1 MREYITIGKVL
12 CPWGVKG
19 QVKVEP
25 LTDDITRYQ
34 KLKSI
39 FVEEDSALKAYDVES
54 VIFLKKRFVVL
65 KLQGIDTVDSAESFR
80 DRYIMVHRKDAV
92 KLPEG
97 HYFICDIIGME
108 VYNEEDGT
116 LLGRIKDVMKTG
128 ANDVYVVELQSGRE
142 LLIPA
147 IREVVKSIDIEN
159 KKMVVKLMEGML

>member
-128 ANDVYVVELQSGRE
+128 ANDVYVVELESGRE

-159 KKMVVKLMEGML
+159 KKMAVKLMEGML

>member
-39 FVEEDSALKAYDVES
+39 FVEEDGALKAYDIES

-80 DRYIMVHRKDAV
+80 NRYIMVHRKDAV
-92 KLPEG
+92 KLPKG

-108 VYNEEDGT
+108 VYNEEDGI
-116 LLGRIKDVMKTG
+116 LLGCIKDVIKTG

-147 IREVVKSIDIEN
+147 IREVVKSIDLEN
-159 KKMVVKLMEGML
+159 KKMTVKLMEGML